1 MLPIKG
7 YDEDRFIFMATLNG
21 TVKKTPLKDFSRPRS
36 TGLIAIEL
44 DEGNTLVG
52 ASITDGTKDVML
64 FSSGG
69 KAIRI
74 KESDVRA
81 MGRTARGVRGIK
93 LKKEEQLISLIIPSE
108 NSEILLSS
116 ENGYGKRSKIA
127 DYSIIGRGGQGVI
140 CMKGSTRNG
149 KLVGAIEI
157 SSGDEVILISD
168 QGTLVRISS
177 NEVSLQGRNTLGIK
191 LISLADEEKLVG
203 IAAVNELE
211 DDTDN

>member
-1 MLPIKG
+1 M
-7 YDEDRFIFMATLNG
+7 
-21 TVKKTPLKDFSRPRS
+21 
-36 TGLIAIEL
+36 
-44 DEGNTLVG
+44 
-52 ASITDGTKDVML
+52 
-64 FSSGG
+64 
-69 KAIRI
+69 
-74 KESDVRA
+74 
-81 MGRTARGVRGIK
+81 
-93 LKKEEQLISLIIPSE
+93 ISLIIPSE

-149 KLVGAIEI
+149 KLVGATEI

-211 DDTDN
+211 DDSNA